1 MATPNSPESVPAAR
15 NVSATAPSH
24 EEDLLAE
31 ILRAEADFE
40 RGDYID
46 ITPEQ
51 LARAIE
57 TGESPW
63 PDESLD

>member
-1 MATPNSPESVPAAR
+1 MATPNSPESVPVPR
-15 NVSATAPSH
+15 NVSATAPADES
-24 EEDLLAE
+24 DLLAE
-31 ILRAEADFE
+31 ILSAEADFE

-46 ITPEQ
+46 LTPEQ